1 MNFSLQHK
9 PELCPKFKSKVTT
22 SQGKPSFT
30 LRAADL
36 VLCVKQ
42 SNRRFVN
49 FFLNF
54 HIKIA
59 CALDY
64 KNTIK

>member
-9 PELCPKFKSKVTT
+9 PGLC
-22 SQGKPSFT
+22 QGKPSFT